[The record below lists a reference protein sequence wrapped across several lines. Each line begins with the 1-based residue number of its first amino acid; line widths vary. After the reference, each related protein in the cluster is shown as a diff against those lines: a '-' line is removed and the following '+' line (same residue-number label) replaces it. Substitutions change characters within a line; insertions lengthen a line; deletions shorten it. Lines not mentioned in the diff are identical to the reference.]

1 MQKAIFY
8 DIKGFPILLGSVAVV
23 KLRNVS
29 KTYPNGTIALR
40 DVNLKIDKG
49 EFAFL
54 VGPSGSGKS
63 TLVKLLL
70 KEEDSTEGEV
80 YVNGCDVTSMVRQEV
95 PYLRRSLGIVFQDF
109 RLLPNKTVYENVA
122 FAMVITE
129 ALPKEIRRQVPMA
142 LALVGLSRKANMY
155 PGQLSGGEQQRVAL
169 ARALVN
175 NPALLVADEPT
186 GNLDPE
192 TSWEI
197 IKLLSEVN
205 QRGTT
210 VIVATHEKSIVDE
223 MKKRVIAIS
232 KGMIVRDQ
240 EKGQYRY
247 EDKNSQTYS

>member
-1 MQKAIFY
+1 MRCIGLVELK
-8 DIKGFPILLGSVAVV
+8 
-23 KLRNVS
+23 NVS
-29 KTYPNGTIALR
+29 KTYPNGTVALR

-49 EFAFL
+49 EFVFL
-54 VGPSGSGKS
+54 VGPSGSGKT

-70 KEEDSTEGEV
+70 KEEDATSGEV
-80 YVNGCDVTSMVRQEV
+80 YVNGYDVTSMTRYEV
-95 PYLRRSLGIVFQDF
+95 PYLRRSLGFVFQDF

-122 FAMVITE
+122 FAMIITE

-155 PGQLSGGEQQRVAL
+155 PSQLSGGEQQRVAL

-175 NPALLVADEPT
+175 NPALLIADEPT

-197 IKLLSEVN
+197 MKLLSEVN
-205 QRGTT
+205 HRGTT

-223 MKKRVIAIS
+223 MKKRVVSIS
-232 KGMIVRDQ
+232 KGVIVRDQ
-240 EKGQYRY
+240 EKGQYKD
-247 EDKNSQTYS
+247 EDKNNQIYI

>member
-1 MQKAIFY
+1 
-8 DIKGFPILLGSVAVV
+8 LLGSVAVV
-23 KLRNVS
+23 ELRDVS

-49 EFAFL
+49 EFVFL

-63 TLVKLLL
+63 TLIKLLL
-70 KEEDSTEGEV
+70 KEEDATEGEV
-80 YVNGCDVTSMVRQEV
+80 YVNGQDVTSMSRNEV
-95 PYLRRSLGIVFQDF
+95 PYLRRSLGVVFQDF

-122 FAMVITE
+122 FAMIITE

-155 PGQLSGGEQQRVAL
+155 PGQLSGGEQQRVVL

-223 MKKRVIAIS
+223 MKKRVIAIE

-247 EDKNSQTYS
+247 EDKNSQAYN

>member
-1 MQKAIFY
+1 
-8 DIKGFPILLGSVAVV
+8 LVE
-23 KLRNVS
+23 LRGVS
-29 KTYPNGTIALR
+29 KTYPNGTVALR
-40 DVNLKIDKG
+40 DVNLKLDKG
-49 EFAFL
+49 EFVFL

-70 KEEDSTEGEV
+70 KEEDATEGEV
-80 YVNGCDVTSMVRQEV
+80 YVNGYDVTSMTRQEI
-95 PYLRRSLGIVFQDF
+95 PFLRRSLGVVFQDF

-122 FAMVITE
+122 FAMIITE

-155 PGQLSGGEQQRVAL
+155 PNQLSGGEQQRVAL

-175 NPALLVADEPT
+175 NPALLIADEPT

-197 IKLLSEVN
+197 MKLLSEIN
-205 QRGTT
+205 HRGTT

-223 MKKRVIAIS
+223 MKKRVVSIS
-232 KGMIVRDQ
+232 KGLIVRDQ
-240 EKGQYRY
+240 EKGLYRD
-247 EDKNSQTYS
+247 EDKNNPILF

>member
-1 MQKAIFY
+1 
-8 DIKGFPILLGSVAVV
+8 LVE
-23 KLRNVS
+23 LRSVS
-29 KTYPNGTIALR
+29 KTYPNGTVALR

-49 EFAFL
+49 EFVFL

-70 KEEDSTEGEV
+70 KEEDVSEGEV
-80 YVNGCDVTSMVRQEV
+80 YVNGYDVSSMTRNEV
-95 PYLRRSLGIVFQDF
+95 PYLRRSLGVVFQDF

-129 ALPKEIRRQVPMA
+129 SLPKEIRRQVPMA

-155 PGQLSGGEQQRVAL
+155 PNQLSGGEQQRVAL

-175 NPALLVADEPT
+175 NPSLLIADEPT

-197 IKLLSEVN
+197 MKLLSEVN
-205 QRGTT
+205 HRGTT

-223 MKKRVIAIS
+223 MKKRVVSIS
-232 KGMIVRDQ
+232 KGLIVRDQ
-240 EKGQYRY
+240 EKGLYRD
-247 EDKNSQTYS
+247 EDKNNQTYI

>member
-1 MQKAIFY
+1 
-8 DIKGFPILLGSVAVV
+8 LVE
-23 KLRNVS
+23 LRSIS
-29 KTYPNGTIALR
+29 KTYPNGTVALR

-49 EFAFL
+49 EFVFL

-70 KEEDSTEGEV
+70 KEEDVSEGEV
-80 YVNGCDVTSMVRQEV
+80 YVNGYDVSSMTRNEV
-95 PYLRRSLGIVFQDF
+95 PYLRRSLGVVFQDF

-129 ALPKEIRRQVPMA
+129 SLPKEIRRQVPMA

-155 PGQLSGGEQQRVAL
+155 PNQLSGGEQQRVAL

-175 NPALLVADEPT
+175 NPSLLIADEPT

-197 IKLLSEVN
+197 MKLLSEVN
-205 QRGTT
+205 HRGTT

-223 MKKRVIAIS
+223 MKKRVVSIS
-232 KGMIVRDQ
+232 KGLIVRDQ
-240 EKGQYRY
+240 EKGLYRD
-247 EDKNSQTYS
+247 EDKNNQTYI